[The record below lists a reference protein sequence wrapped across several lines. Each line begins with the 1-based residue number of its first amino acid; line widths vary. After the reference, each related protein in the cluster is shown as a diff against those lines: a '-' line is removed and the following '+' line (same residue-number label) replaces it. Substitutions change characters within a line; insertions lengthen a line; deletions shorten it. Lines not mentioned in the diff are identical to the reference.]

1 MRKIGLCGL
10 LLGLVLVTGCTTV
23 QPWERG
29 TLAEP
34 GMAVDGHPVDAYVDS
49 HIYFSREAATGG
61 TGVGG
66 GGCGCN

>member
-1 MRKIGLCGL
+1 MKAFWLMFV
-10 LLGLVLVTGCTTV
+10 VLVALSGCTTV

-34 GMAVDGHPVDAYVDS
+34 GMELGGDPIDAYVDN
-49 HIYFSREAATGG
+49 HIYFSREAAVGSG
-61 TGVGG
+61 GVGG

>member
-1 MRKIGLCGL
+1 MRRVLWMSAL
-10 LLGLVLVTGCTTV
+10 LMLLSGCTAV

-34 GMAVDGHPVDAYVDS
+34 GMELGGDPVDGYVDN
-49 HIYFSREAATGG
+49 HIYFSREAAVGSG
-61 TGVGG
+61 GVGG